1 MAQNN
6 SKKMYQ
12 NCIVTLSDGRKLT
25 FIGPAQAFDRDKGIA
40 IVDIAFT
47 NPKPLPENCY
57 FETLDNEK

>member
-1 MAQNN
+1 
-6 SKKMYQ
+6 MYQ